1 VTVKVNDDL
10 GYYFQTKKGVRQG
23 DPPSPF
29 PFNLVDDMLATLVS
43 RAKENGQFRGIIPHL
58 EGGIS
63 ILQYADETI
72 LFVEHGLGEAINL
85 RLVLS
90 VFEEMSNLKIN
101 FHKS

>member
-1 VTVKVNDDL
+1 MNVKVNDDL